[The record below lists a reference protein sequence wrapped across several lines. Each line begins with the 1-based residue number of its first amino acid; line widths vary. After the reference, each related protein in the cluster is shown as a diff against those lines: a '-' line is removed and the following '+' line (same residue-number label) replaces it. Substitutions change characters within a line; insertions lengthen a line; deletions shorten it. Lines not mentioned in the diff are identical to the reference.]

1 MQQVFEPQQARG
13 ILHLGLDLWP
23 WHLQVLQTEGHVVV
37 NAHVRVERIALE
49 HHGTAALGSTDV
61 IDHLPV
67 DADVARAGRL
77 QTCNHPQQGGLAA
90 ARGSDKHHKFAM
102 ADGQIDA
109 VQHRGAVKGLDN
121 VGKFKRG
128 QWGYLWDSS
137 GYLTPALAMPVVMY
151 FCKKAKTSVIGTR
164 VITVIASR

>member
-1 MQQVFEPQQARG
+1 
-13 ILHLGLDLWP
+13 
-23 WHLQVLQTEGHVVV
+23 
-37 NAHVRVERIALE
+37 
-49 HHGTAALGSTDV
+49 
-61 IDHLPV
+61 
-67 DADVARAGRL
+67 
-77 QTCNHPQQGGLAA
+77 
-90 ARGSDKHHKFAM
+90 M

-109 VQHRGAVKGLDN
+109 VQHRGAVEGLDN

-151 FCKKAKTSVIGTR
+151 FCKKANTSVIGTR